1 MWYNA
6 EINEQYMRVIHTKK
20 LNDVLDEVLNASQ
33 SLSSIVVEVNQ
44 RHQHR
49 TCHSRSPSHKN
60 EKAIS
65 APCFVCTAAHFGT
78 TFASWN
84 CR

>member
-49 TCHSRSPSHKN
+49 TCHSQSPSRKN
-60 EKAIS
+60 KRSICP
-65 APCFVCTAAHFGT
+65 PCFVCIAAHFGT